1 MNHLKKTLAS
11 VLALLMLL
19 TCGGVTAAAQP
30 ASSLALSG
38 SSQRTTSL
46 HSPYGLEVA
55 QTTKNYTKNGLSV
68 RTLGRF
74 NTVDFKGTFQY
85 GFPWDYTREDTF
97 HGAQSDSKVKFLHE
111 QTYSCPYG
119 SDGKLQGLGLPYSGT
134 DYELYLLLPTD
145 SKQDPTVL
153 WNSYSA
159 EQKENFLSTI
169 TSKAMASVSIPRMK
183 LQAANTINGYRQTV
197 RLNVDETGTEPDRV
211 RKPIQR
217 PYCKIPPRI
226 RLTFYANHPFYLLL
240 KDNKTGKIIYEGAVM
255 QL

>member
-1 MNHLKKTLAS
+1 MNNLKKTLAS
-11 VLALLMLL
+11 VLALLMIL

-30 ASSLALSG
+30 TSALALSG
-38 SSQRTTSL
+38 SSPHTTL
-46 HSPYGLEVA
+46 HSPYGIEVA
-55 QTTKNYTKNGLSV
+55 QTTKNYAKNGLTV
-68 RTLGRF
+68 HTLGHL
-74 NTVDFKGTFQY
+74 NTVDFKGTFEY
-85 GFPWDYTREDTF
+85 GFPWDYTHEDTF
-97 HGAQSDSKVKFLHE
+97 HGTQSDLKVKFLHE

-119 SDGKLQGLGLPYSGT
+119 SDGKFQGLGLPYSGT

-145 SKQDPTVL
+145 SKQDPTAL
-153 WNSYSA
+153 WNSYST
-159 EQKENFLSTI
+159 EQKASFLSTI

-183 LQAANTINGYRQTV
+183 LQATSAINGYRQTV
-197 RLNVDETGTEPDRV
+197 RLNVDETGTAPDRV